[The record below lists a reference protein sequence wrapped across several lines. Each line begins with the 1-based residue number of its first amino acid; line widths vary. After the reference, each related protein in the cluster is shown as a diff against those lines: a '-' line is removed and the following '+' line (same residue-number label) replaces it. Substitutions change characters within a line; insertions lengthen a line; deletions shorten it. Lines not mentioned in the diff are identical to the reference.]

1 MARKQ
6 SRNAPRASRPPF
18 VEAPVYSPAHES
30 RDRAVNAEFNW
41 WLLIVGVAAGAGLAW
56 LTLSD
61 WGRREEDLEVEERA
75 SEAAWIAEVLRER
88 GEAVD
93 PVEAE
98 EVLALHRAYLQQAGL
113 YDPGEAYPA
122 DRNGPASEEPT
133 WGPNQWAHEA
143 WDEEVSAAGSSPE
156 PQAGAATAGPSVP
169 PRVSIRSAGSV
180 APRAAPE
187 TRQVGSEPPQA

>member
-1 MARKQ
+1 M
-6 SRNAPRASRPPF
+6 
-18 VEAPVYSPAHES
+18 
-30 RDRAVNAEFNW
+30 NAEFNW

-61 WGRREEDLEVEERA
+61 WGRREEDLELEERA
-75 SEAAWIAEVLRER
+75 AEAAWIADVLRDR

-93 PVEAE
+93 PIEAE

-113 YDPGEAYPA
+113 FDPAEAYPSEA
-122 DRNGPASEEPT
+122 TLPATEDPT
-133 WGPNQWAHEA
+133 WGSNQWAHEA
-143 WDEEVSAAGSSPE
+143 WDEEDSDVGQAPGGEASRLPADDPAVS
-156 PQAGAATAGPSVP
+156 V
-169 PRVSIRSAGSV
+169 RVSIRSAGSV